1 MNALANAVA
10 LAEETLTGD
19 VRDVLLTHVRSM
31 QDPWSKMSEEAQQD
45 KIDAIEACAE
55 DIVRRAVAII
65 SRRTFEVISVKIAD
79 FTVKGGEVKGKF
91 GALVSEQNV
100 VSLSD
105 HQGKSALIVLTDY
118 SDFFGEKAPAVAD
131 ADQPDLPI
139 GDE

>member
-55 DIVRRAVAII
+55 DVVRRAVAII
-65 SRRTFEVISVKIAD
+65 SRRGFEVIQVNIAD

>member
-1 MNALANAVA
+1 MTALDKATT

-19 VRDVLLTHVRSM
+19 LRDVLLTHVRSM
-31 QDPWSKMSEEAQQD
+31 EDPWSKLSEEAQQD
-45 KIDAIEACAE
+45 KIDAIELCAE
-55 DIVRRAVAII
+55 DIVRRAVSII
-65 SRRTFEVISVKIAD
+65 ARRGFDVIHVNIAD

-105 HQGKSALIVLTDY
+105 HQGKSALIVLTDH
-118 SDFFGEKAPAVAD
+118 SDFFGESQTAKAE
-131 ADQPDLPI
+131 PDEPQLPI

>member
-19 VRDVLLTHVRSM
+19 VRDVLLTHIRTM

-65 SRRTFEVISVKIAD
+65 SRRGFEVIHVNIAD

-118 SDFFGEKAPAVAD
+118 SDYFGEKAPAVAD

>member
-1 MNALANAVA
+1 MTALDKATT

-19 VRDVLLTHVRSM
+19 LRDVLLTHVRSM
-31 QDPWSKMSEEAQQD
+31 EDPWSKLSEEAQQD
-45 KIDAIEACAE
+45 KIDAIELCAE
-55 DIVRRAVAII
+55 DIVRRAVSII
-65 SRRTFEVISVKIAD
+65 ARRGFDVIHVNIAD

-105 HQGKSALIVLTDY
+105 HQGKSALIVLTDH
-118 SDFFGEKAPAVAD
+118 SDFFGESQPAKAE
-131 ADQPDLPI
+131 PDEPQLPI

>member
-19 VRDVLLTHVRSM
+19 VRDVLLTHIRTM

-45 KIDAIEACAE
+45 KIDAIELCAE

-65 SRRTFEVISVKIAD
+65 SRRGFEVIHVNIAD

>member
-19 VRDVLLTHVRSM
+19 VRDVLLTHIRTM
-31 QDPWSKMSEEAQQD
+31 QDPWSKMSEDAQQD

-65 SRRTFEVISVKIAD
+65 TRRGFEVIHVNIAD

>member
-19 VRDVLLTHVRSM
+19 VRDVLLTHIRTM
-31 QDPWSKMSEEAQQD
+31 QDPWSKMSEDAQQD

-55 DIVRRAVAII
+55 DVVRRAVAII
-65 SRRTFEVISVKIAD
+65 SRRGFEVIHVNIAD
-79 FTVKGGEVKGKF
+79 FTVKCGEVKGKF

>member
-1 MNALANAVA
+1 MSALDNAVT

-19 VRDVLLTHVRSM
+19 VRDVLLTHIRTM

-55 DIVRRAVAII
+55 DVVRRAVAII
-65 SRRTFEVISVKIAD
+65 SRRGFEVIHVNIAD